1 MTDRI
6 DASKIF
12 VWGHIG
18 DDLKKK
24 DPRRMFAIAQ
34 DNPNYNLGVVALSEI
49 KTMLAKLKEN
59 GFTVNDEIERL
70 VAETN
75 EHDDLFREIATFLQA
90 SDDMLSVGSFMMGE
104 TEKKT
109 ALLRLITE
117 GDKDGQG

>member
-1 MTDRI
+1 MASDRI
-6 DASKIF
+6 EASKIL
-12 VWGHIG
+12 VWGQIG

-24 DPRRMFAIAQ
+24 SPRRMFAIAQ
-34 DNPNYNLGVVALSEI
+34 DNPNYSLGVVALSEI
-49 KTMLAKLKEN
+49 RRIRDKLKSIN
-59 GFTVNDEIERL
+59 HRVTPEIVEM

-109 ALLRLITE
+109 AIMKLLE
-117 GDKDGQG
+117 GEKDD